1 MPDFS
6 VFIPESHR
14 NISPGYVETLIQARR
29 EELFSGLMRLRYP
42 SGETLV
48 LSFLEGNQQRLYR
61 CRDGT
66 VEIIPRALWF
76 DSLSYW
82 HASAGYLHLSV
93 EAMRFA
99 RLVYEAPVVREDTS
113 SLNGEECVR
122 ALEAW
127 NAAPDAAI
135 VHLQTENLNRYYL
148 TPGRGSPVIEELAFA
163 EKGAKLSAG
172 DSTLPRRLPGGSYRI
187 ARYVSNGEHELWR
200 EYELRH
206 VFQPLTAMLFQRFSE
221 LAGRGLTE
229 RLCGQLSVWAR
240 ESGWDIS
247 VTAYG
252 AVNRHY
258 FESLENAIAVYV
270 DMLRRFRDEA
280 SLAIGARLV
289 DGILQDGLA
298 SLDPYRRDL
307 FSRYVYDPYGPGIVT
322 GVVRR

>member
-82 HASAGYLHLSV
+82 HASAGSLRLSV

-99 RLVYEAPVVREDTS
+99 RLVYETPVVREEAS
-113 SLNGEECVR
+113 SLIRDECVH

-127 NAAPDAAI
+127 SAEPDAAI

-148 TPGRGSPVIEELAFA
+148 MPGRGGPVIEELSFV
-163 EKGAKLSAG
+163 EQGAKLASS
-172 DSTLPRRLPGGSYRI
+172 DSTFPRRLPGGSYRI
-187 ARYVSNGEHELWR
+187 VRYISNCEHGLWR

-240 ESGWDIS
+240 ESGWDIA
-247 VTAYG
+247 VTAHG

-258 FESLENAIAVYV
+258 FESLESATGVYV
-270 DMLRRFRDEA
+270 DLLRRFRDEA
-280 SLAIGARLV
+280 SLAIGARMV
-289 DGILQDGLA
+289 DGMVQDGLA

-307 FSRYVYDPYGPGIVT
+307 FNRYVYDPYGPGIVT